1 MANEAELFGLPQVLI
16 NFRTQGTT
24 AIKRSARGIV
34 AMILHDGAKNEI
46 QQFRISDTTD
56 IPDEILSEKSV
67 ELVKLCLKGTPL
79 RVLLYVIPEA
89 GTEVEPDGHLADQS
103 DVLDLIQ
110 TVKWNYICAPTSEG
124 TEQSELADWIK
135 AQRNNKRKTFKAV
148 CAKQE
153 ADHEGV
159 INFCTDNIVAV
170 NGTDENG
177 DPTYT
182 TYNAVQY
189 SARIA
194 GILAG
199 LALDRSATYFSLTE
213 VQSVESYPDIEERID
228 KGQFLLFDEMD
239 GNGVKVA
246 RACNS
251 LKTFTTDKGE
261 DFRFIKIIEAVDM
274 ITDDIRDTWK
284 KFYVG
289 KVINDYN
296 HKMLFIAAIMVYF
309 DEIKGNVLDR
319 DGGNV
324 VDIDENA
331 QKNYAILKGE
341 DIDKMSAM
349 DIRKFNTG
357 TKVMLSGKVK
367 PVNAME
373 DLTINF
379 VM

>member
-34 AMILHDGAKNEI
+34 TMILHDGAKNEI

-124 TEQSELADWIK
+124 TEQSDLADWIK

>member
-1 MANEAELFGLPQVLI
+1 MANEAELFGLPACII
-16 NFRTQGTT
+16 NFKTQGTT

-34 AMILHDGAKNEI
+34 AMILHDGEKNEI
-46 QQFRISDTTD
+46 QQYKISDVTD
-56 IPDEILSEKSV
+56 IPDKGLSEKSI

-79 RVLLYVIPEA
+79 RVLLYVIPNKDTSV
-89 GTEVEPDGHLADQS
+89 TEEKSLVGQS

-110 TVKWNYICAPTSEG
+110 TVKWNYICAPTSEE
-124 TEQSELADWIK
+124 TEQSDLADWIK

-177 DPTYT
+177 NPTYT

-331 QKNYAILKGE
+331 QKLYAILKGE

>member
-1 MANEAELFGLPQVLI
+1 
-16 NFRTQGTT
+16 
-24 AIKRSARGIV
+24 
-34 AMILHDGAKNEI
+34 
-46 QQFRISDTTD
+46 
-56 IPDEILSEKSV
+56 
-67 ELVKLCLKGTPL
+67 
-79 RVLLYVIPEA
+79 
-89 GTEVEPDGHLADQS
+89 
-103 DVLDLIQ
+103 
-110 TVKWNYICAPTSEG
+110 
-124 TEQSELADWIK
+124 
-135 AQRNNKRKTFKAV
+135 
-148 CAKQE
+148 
-153 ADHEGV
+153 
-159 INFCTDNIVAV
+159 
-170 NGTDENG
+170 
-177 DPTYT
+177 
-182 TYNAVQY
+182 
-189 SARIA
+189 
-194 GILAG
+194 
-199 LALDRSATYFSLTE
+199 
-213 VQSVESYPDIEERID
+213 
-228 KGQFLLFDEMD
+228 MD

-289 KVINDYN
+289 KVINDYD

-367 PVNAME
+367 SVNAME

>member
-1 MANEAELFGLPQVLI
+1 
-16 NFRTQGTT
+16 
-24 AIKRSARGIV
+24 
-34 AMILHDGAKNEI
+34 
-46 QQFRISDTTD
+46 
-56 IPDEILSEKSV
+56 
-67 ELVKLCLKGTPL
+67 
-79 RVLLYVIPEA
+79 
-89 GTEVEPDGHLADQS
+89 
-103 DVLDLIQ
+103 
-110 TVKWNYICAPTSEG
+110 
-124 TEQSELADWIK
+124 
-135 AQRNNKRKTFKAV
+135 
-148 CAKQE
+148 
-153 ADHEGV
+153 
-159 INFCTDNIVAV
+159 
-170 NGTDENG
+170 
-177 DPTYT
+177 
-182 TYNAVQY
+182 
-189 SARIA
+189 
-194 GILAG
+194 
-199 LALDRSATYFSLTE
+199 
-213 VQSVESYPDIEERID
+213 
-228 KGQFLLFDEMD
+228 MD

>member
-1 MANEAELFGLPQVLI
+1 
-16 NFRTQGTT
+16 
-24 AIKRSARGIV
+24 
-34 AMILHDGAKNEI
+34 
-46 QQFRISDTTD
+46 
-56 IPDEILSEKSV
+56 
-67 ELVKLCLKGTPL
+67 
-79 RVLLYVIPEA
+79 
-89 GTEVEPDGHLADQS
+89 
-103 DVLDLIQ
+103 
-110 TVKWNYICAPTSEG
+110 
-124 TEQSELADWIK
+124 
-135 AQRNNKRKTFKAV
+135 
-148 CAKQE
+148 
-153 ADHEGV
+153 
-159 INFCTDNIVAV
+159 
-170 NGTDENG
+170 
-177 DPTYT
+177 
-182 TYNAVQY
+182 
-189 SARIA
+189 
-194 GILAG
+194 
-199 LALDRSATYFSLTE
+199 
-213 VQSVESYPDIEERID
+213 
-228 KGQFLLFDEMD
+228 MD
-239 GNGVKVA
+239 GSGVKVA